1 MLATSP
7 TEARNQRRDGGS
19 DERRNLRLVH
29 AECHRRHHAGDH
41 ERAKN
46 A

>member
-1 MLATSP
+1 MKPPHKHHLIY
-7 TEARNQRRDGGS
+7 RRDGGS
-19 DERRNLRLVH
+19 DERGNLRLVH

-41 ERAKN
+41 ERAKK